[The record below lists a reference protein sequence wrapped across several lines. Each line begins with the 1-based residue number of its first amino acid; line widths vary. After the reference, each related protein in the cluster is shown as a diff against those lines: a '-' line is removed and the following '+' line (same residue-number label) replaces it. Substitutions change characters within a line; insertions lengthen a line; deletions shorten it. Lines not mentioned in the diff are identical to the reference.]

1 MTAPFTP
8 TPTAQA
14 GAVEITHSDFRA
26 ASAVDPEVHAEFL
39 ALKRG
44 EAERAR
50 FHALRAE
57 SCRGIGDFL
66 PEPPYRPLNDAALM
80 AEAEAA
86 VARRRQWRMSP
97 AGQVCLAIRDLEE
110 IDLGVVGNAKVSQ
123 ARRLQ
128 STRGFDE
135 AREELAAV
143 FADLRATLSAARE
156 KAADAWLLVA

>member
-1 MTAPFTP
+1 MTAPF

-14 GAVEITHSDFRA
+14 GAVEIGRSDFRA

-50 FHALRAE
+50 FHAGRIE
-57 SCRGIGDFL
+57 SYRGIGDFL
-66 PEPPYRPLNDAALM
+66 PEAPYRMLGDDALL

-86 VARRRQWRMSP
+86 VARRRQWRASP

-110 IDLGVVGNAKVSQ
+110 LDLGFVANAKVQQ
-123 ARRLQ
+123 ARRLLATQ
-128 STRGFDE
+128 GFDT
-135 AREELAAV
+135 AREELSAV
-143 FADLRATLSAARE
+143 FADLRATLSAARD